1 MFDKFVVFTIQ
12 AMAKR
17 FRINIDAYRPVAISL
32 AALLSFCVQAFSQPD
47 WSKYFPKQTD
57 FKAKLPRKENVWIFI
72 LAGQSNMAGRGFVEP
87 QDTMPNSRILT
98 INAANQIIIAK
109 EPLHFYEPNL
119 TGLDCGHSFANRL
132 LRNLNKEITILLL
145 PVAVGGSSSQQWLGD
160 SLHRNVRLMSNFK
173 KKVEAMRD
181 YGIVKGILWH
191 QGESDADTGN
201 IAGYQ
206 GRLEKIFNEFRSY
219 CGNTNIPILIG
230 ELGSFSENQ
239 AQWNLV
245 NEAIHQYGATDKN
258 SIVISTSDLKPKA
271 DKIHFNSEGQRL
283 MGSRMAEK
291 FLEFSK
297 L

>member
-1 MFDKFVVFTIQ
+1 
-12 AMAKR
+12 MAKC
-17 FRINIDAYRPVAISL
+17 FRVNIDACWPVAVSL
-32 AALLSFCVQAFSQPD
+32 SALLLFSVDVFSQPD
-47 WSKYFPKQTD
+47 RPKYFPKKTD
-57 FKAKLPRKENVWIFI
+57 FMATLPRKENVWIFI

-132 LRNLNKEITILLL
+132 LRNLNMEITILLL
-145 PVAVGGSSSQQWLGD
+145 PVAVGGSSSNQWLGD

-173 KKVEAMRD
+173 ERVEATRD
-181 YGIVKGILWH
+181 YGIIKGILWH
-191 QGESDADTGN
+191 QGESDADSRN
-201 IAGYQ
+201 VAGYQ
-206 GRLEKIFNEFRSY
+206 LRLEKIFNQFRTY
-219 CGNTNIPILIG
+219 CGNPYLPILIG

-239 AQWNLV
+239 SQWNLI

-258 SIVISTSDLKPKA
+258 SIVISTGDLKPKA
-271 DKIHFNSEGQRL
+271 DKIHFNSEGQRS
-283 MGSRMAEK
+283 MGRRMAEE